1 MDGIIR
7 FFTLSDRVV
16 DFLHGIIKLPWEEIN
31 KIITDLLPNKGM
43 EFPYMLGRLCW
54 WAILAAVVLSIGIL
68 ISRRGVR
75 TADYKKGGKMEI
87 DTVLSALSM
96 WGVYT
101 LIGALIPV
109 FVPSLQRAGELFKRL
124 FKGEGDLQTVLW
136 ILLGLVMAA
145 LILIGFFIFM
155 LFPMVYYD
163 RLKPVYGKLL
173 TPFAFMMNT
182 GIMSAALGLA
192 VLALYYFI
200 AGGGPVV
207 VIKTVIVLLILAAGV
222 RALLVVFALV
232 VHILGNIVISFT
244 PDK

>member
-31 KIITDLLPNKGM
+31 KVITDLLPNKGM

-54 WAILAAVVLSIGIL
+54 WAILAAAALNIGIL
-68 ISRRGVR
+68 VRRRGVQ
-75 TADYKKGGKMEI
+75 TSDYKKGRKMEI

-96 WGVYT
+96 WGVYA
-101 LIGALIPV
+101 LVGALIPV
-109 FVPSLQRAGELFKRL
+109 FVPSLQRARELFKRL
-124 FKGEGDLQTVLW
+124 FKGVGDLQTVLW

-173 TPFAFMMNT
+173 TPFAFMMNI
-182 GIMSAALGLA
+182 GIMSAALGVA

-207 VIKTVIVLLILAAGV
+207 VIKTVIALLILAAGL
-222 RALLVVFALV
+222 RALLFVSALV
-232 VHILGNIVISFT
+232 IHLTCMFVTSFGSG
-244 PDK
+244 K